1 MSINQLPVPKVQS
14 HIDDTPYV
22 IFSHN
27 QMGNDIHC
35 ALPELTLP
43 FQWCVGHLV
52 REPIWLEDIKAY
64 KIILTG

>member
-14 HIDDTPYV
+14 HIDDTSYV

-52 REPIWLEDIKAY
+52 REPI
-64 KIILTG
+64 